1 MTDSRSHVIELN
13 AVEFS
18 WKAGIPVL
26 DIPELTVSRG
36 EKVFVRGPSGSGK
49 TTLLGLLGGVI
60 TPERGQVNVLGN
72 DISRFSPVQR
82 DRFRADH
89 IGFIF
94 QMFNLIPYLSVIE
107 NVTLPLS
114 FAKERK
120 NNLTSHLSNTAAS
133 EQEEAKRLLKHLEL
147 DDSLLHRPVTE
158 LSIGQQQRVAAARAL
173 IGKPDL
179 IIADEPTSALD
190 TDTREAF
197 INLLFAE
204 CEAAGNTLLFV
215 SHDQGLEALFDRS
228 IALNEINRAS
238 KNKVPATPVTQTMEV
253 A

>member
-1 MTDSRSHVIELN
+1 MTDSRSHVIELS

-60 TPERGQVNVLGN
+60 TSERGQVKVLGN
-72 DISRFSPVQR
+72 DISRLSPVQR

-114 FAKERK
+114 FANERK
-120 NNLTSHLSNTAAS
+120 SNLADSAAS
-133 EQEEAKRLLKHLEL
+133 EQDEARRLLKHLEL

-197 INLLFAE
+197 INLLFTE
-204 CEAAGNTLLFV
+204 CESAGNTLLFV

-238 KNKVPATPVTQTMEV
+238 QCKKTTSPVNPAIEV

>member
-1 MTDSRSHVIELN
+1 MTDSRSHVIELT

-72 DISRFSPVQR
+72 DISRFSPAQR

-107 NVTLPLS
+107 NVTLSLG
-114 FAKERK
+114 FAKKRK
-120 NNLTSHLSNTAAS
+120 SNLDSIAGS
-133 EQEEAKRLLKHLEL
+133 EQDEARRLLKHLEL
-147 DDSLLHRPVTE
+147 DESILHRPATE

-204 CEAAGNTLLFV
+204 CETVGNTLLFV
-215 SHDQGLEALFDRS
+215 SHDRSLESLFDRS
-228 IALNEINRAS
+228 IVLNEINRAS
-238 KNKVPATPVTQTMEV
+238 KVKEV
-253 A
+253 D